1 MSATARWRELN
12 DLEAYVDQKQ
22 FNAVNMLLKA
32 IAAIDSADLLL
43 IRREWDKIEAL
54 STELVER
61 LDDLRHTE
69 ED

>member
-22 FNAVNMLLKA
+22 FNSVNMLLKA
-32 IAAIDSADLLL
+32 LAAIDSADLLL

-69 ED
+69 EE